1 MASSDDDNQTSMPY
15 QAIIVLCLVGAGA
28 GVLFA
33 WAIFRHMGGDDDD
46 DERVVRVEQL
56 DQEGY
61 TQAQYMRIVRLRN
74 QEDLQR
80 KYGHYNYTRSKPV
93 MQHHVQSS
101 LSSF

>member
-1 MASSDDDNQTSMPY
+1 MASDDDDNQTSMPY

-28 GVLFA
+28 AVLFS
-33 WAIFRHMGGDDDD
+33 WAIFRHFYEADDD
-46 DERVVRVEQL
+46 RVERGDAL
-56 DQEGY
+56 DHDGY

-80 KYGHYNYTRSKPV
+80 KYGGPNYVRPKPV

-101 LSSF
+101 VSSF

>member
-1 MASSDDDNQTSMPY
+1 MANSNNDNQTSMPY

-33 WAIFRHMGGDDDD
+33 WAMFRHFSGDDDD
-46 DERVVRVEQL
+46 RFERVEQL

-61 TQAQYMRIVRLRN
+61 TQAQYMRVVRLRN

-80 KYGHYNYTRSKPV
+80 KYGHHNYVRPKPA
-93 MQHHVQSS
+93 MQHYVQSS
-101 LSSF
+101 VSSF